1 MRVTDKMNQANVL
14 NNISRN
20 RTEMNNLQSQAAT
33 LKRVTKPSDDPLA
46 ATRVLQARTED
57 RNYQQFQKNIASA
70 KSFLEFTDQSLSELS
85 EIIVRAK
92 ELAIQA
98 ANDSGGATP
107 REIISAEVEQL
118 YDQAV
123 GVANRRLGDRYI
135 FAGYKTTQ
143 APFDPEGNY
152 SGDDGDIKIQTH
164 KDTYVGMNL
173 PGSKVFMGQGLGADG
188 AIRTRAATPTTV
200 PQVQEHKVK
209 EIQREEDKREAEENN
224 VQLRGPAS
232 IGQAGGGSTK
242 DPVTGFKGVNI
253 FTVIRDLN
261 IAAKTN
267 DKTAVHDNLEIL
279 DQALNQVVMARAE
292 VGARVNALN
301 MTFEGLQKSALDN
314 KAITSQLED
323 ADMFQVVSDIN
334 KTDSTL
340 KATMESSSKLINQSL
355 IDFLR

>member
-20 RTEMNNLQSQAAT
+20 RTEMNTLQSQAAT

-46 ATRVLQARTED
+46 TTRVLQARTED
-57 RNYQQFQKNIASA
+57 RNFQQFQKNIASA
-70 KSFLEFTDQSLSELS
+70 KSFLEFTDQSLSELG
-85 EIIVRAK
+85 EIVVRAK

-107 REIISAEVEQL
+107 REIISAEIEQL
-118 YDQAV
+118 YDQSIGV
-123 GVANRRLGDRYI
+123 GNRRLGDRYI
-135 FAGYKTTQ
+135 FAGFKTTQ

-152 SGDDGDIKIQTH
+152 LGDDGDMKIQTH
-164 KDTYVGMNL
+164 KDTYVGMNI
-173 PGSKVFMGQGLGADG
+173 PGSKVFMGQGLSADG
-188 AIRTRAATPTTV
+188 SIRTRSATPTTI

-209 EIQREEDKREAEENN
+209 EQQRLEQKQEAEQNSIM
-224 VQLRGPAS
+224 LRGPAS
-232 IGQAGGGSTK
+232 IGHTSGGSDR

-253 FTVIRDLN
+253 FTALRDLN

-267 DKTAVHDNLEIL
+267 DKVAIQESLEIL
-279 DQALNQVVMARAE
+279 DQALNQVTMSRSE

-301 MTFEGLQKSALDN
+301 TTFEGLQKSTVDN
-314 KAITSQLED
+314 KVITSQLED

-340 KATMESSSKLINQSL
+340 KATMESSSKLLNQSL